1 MYRSVLWMTSKGEC
15 MDSTGTPMSSTGM
28 PRLATYLAMVPPPP
42 RSRRPS
48 SPICHATPLASS
60 RRVMSPTSSAEAS
73 LAELLPRLP
82 VYLKKATP
90 RPA

>member
-15 MDSTGTPMSSTGM
+15 MDSTGTPISSTLM
-28 PRLATYLAMVPPPP
+28 PRFATYLAMVPPPP
-42 RSRRPS
+42 RSRRPI
-48 SPICHATPLASS
+48 SPICHATLLASS
-60 RRVMSPTSSAEAS
+60 IRVMSPSSSALAS

-82 VYLKKATP
+82 VYLKMAMP